1 MYLKEESQRNFNP
14 KVYLALYPDLT
25 KVYSIKTVWKHYK
38 QYGKRDNRIF
48 TNKSLIMLFDG
59 YAYCN
64 MYPDVKQHYNK
75 ETAWIHYLIYG
86 IKEARQCY
94 IKGRKDACYMNYII
108 NTVIKEEQTISY
120 PNNEEKKITLLI
132 RTCYRPYLFKR
143 CITSIL
149 SQKYSNIHI
158 IICYDNKVA
167 TNYITPY
174 LNETIKAFYISEK
187 SEKKYKFNLY
197 CNTLINEVDSG
208 YCMYLDDDNEFTHN
222 NCLNIINHHMTNDK
236 ICVWKYLRGDKI
248 VYPSALTTIK
258 LGEIDSS
265 SFCIPHTYKNHGKW
279 PDKQCGDYYFLN
291 SIIETL
297 TSINNSTT
305 SDEITYIPHI
315 LTKCIQNKIGNF
327 GNPIINTV

>member
-14 KVYLALYPDLT
+14 KVYLELYPEVKKKYT
-25 KVYSIKTVWKHYK
+25 IKTAWQHYK
-38 QYGKRDNRIF
+38 QYGKYENRIF
-48 TNKSLIMLFDG
+48 TNKSLIQLFDG
-59 YAYCN
+59 KSYCK

-75 ETAWIHYLIYG
+75 DTAWIHYYMHG
-86 IKEARQCY
+86 IKESRQCY
-94 IKGRKDACYMNYII
+94 IKGQKGNCYMETITKSII
-108 NTVIKEEQTISY
+108 QKEQNICYS
-120 PNNEEKKITLLI
+120 NNEENKITILI
-132 RTCYRPYLFKR
+132 RTCFRPFLFNQ
-143 CITSIL
+143 CIRSIL
-149 SQKYSNIHI
+149 SQNYSNIHI
-158 IICYDNKVA
+158 IISYDNKDA
-167 TNYITPY
+167 TKYITPY
-174 LNETIKAFYISEK
+174 LNESIKAFYITEK

-208 YCMYLDDDNEFTHN
+208 YCIYLDDDNEFTHN
-222 NCLNIINHHMTNDK
+222 NCLNIINHHITNDK

-248 VYPSALTTIK
+248 VYPSALNNIK

-279 PDKQCGDYYFLN
+279 PDKQCGDYYFFN

-297 TSINNSTT
+297 TSKNNSTT

-327 GNPIINTV
+327 GNPVINTV